1 MQEMVSNRD
10 TTNLIYILIRYK
22 KFLLIFVS
30 ILTLSSIIIAFLL
43 PNQFIAVVNTIP
55 PKTTASTMEG
65 LLGGLSSTLRDI
77 GLTKLAGKTEG
88 MYSFLVILD
97 SRSVKDS
104 IILKY
109 RFDTVYKIPITD
121 FTKLRKAFENNLEI
135 SLEPEGNYTISFTD
149 EDPIRAANVANDY
162 VQIANSVAQDIFQK
176 EARYNRKYLEE
187 RIQQIDNSLNF
198 VLDSIQKFSR
208 ANLVFSPLEQS
219 KAIGQSYIDL
229 KSTTMTQEILY
240 DLFKSKYGENDPITV
255 AQKNIL
261 DNVKRKLYEFE
272 NKPGFIGNYPLKE
285 FAKVGGDFLRLY
297 SEFETLTKVKS
308 FLVPYLEENKLNEN
322 RNFQYLIV
330 LDKAL
335 PPDRKSKPKRSLII
349 AGTFW
354 GSIILGFII
363 IVVVDSLSNYINQ
376 VRKSMSGSENGS
388 PI

>member
-1 MQEMVSNRD
+1 MVNNTD
-10 TTNLIYILIRYK
+10 NTNLIYIIIRYK

-30 ILTLSSIIIAFLL
+30 ILTLSSIIIAFIL
-43 PNQFIAVVNTIP
+43 PNQFTAVVNTVP

-97 SRSVKDS
+97 SRSVKDN
-104 IILKY
+104 IIRKY
-109 RFDTVYKIPITD
+109 RFDTVYNIPLTD
-121 FTKLRKAFENNLEI
+121 FTKLRKAFESNLEV

-162 VQIANSVAQDIFQK
+162 VQIANFVAQDIFQK
-176 EARYNRKYLEE
+176 EAQYNRKYLEE
-187 RIQQIDNSLNF
+187 RIQQIDNSLNL
-198 VLDSIQKFSR
+198 VLDSIQKFSHMK
-208 ANLVFSPLEQS
+208 LVFSPLEQS

-240 DLFKSKYGENDPITV
+240 DLFKSKYGENDPVTV

-297 SEFETLTKVKS
+297 AEFETLTKVKS
-308 FLVPYLEENKLNEN
+308 FLIPYLEENKLNEN

-330 LDKAL
+330 LDKAV

-349 AGTFW
+349 AGTFL
-354 GSIILGFII
+354 GSIILGFLI
-363 IVVVDSLSNYINQ
+363 IVVADSLSNYINQ
-376 VRKSMSGSENGS
+376 FKKSTSSLENDS

>member
-1 MQEMVSNRD
+1 MVSNGN
-10 TTNLIYILIRYK
+10 TTNLIYLLMKYK

-43 PNQFIAVVNTIP
+43 PNQFTAVVNTIP

-77 GLTKLAGKTEG
+77 GLTKLTGKTEG
-88 MYSFLVILD
+88 MYSFLVILN
-97 SRSVKDS
+97 SRSVKNS
-104 IILKY
+104 IIRKY
-109 RFDTVYKIPITD
+109 RFDTVYNIPLTD

-162 VQIANSVAQDIFQK
+162 VQIANLVAQDIFQK
-176 EARYNRKYLEE
+176 EARYNRRYLEE
-187 RIQQIDNSLNF
+187 RIQQIDNSLNL

-208 ANLVFSPLEQS
+208 VNLVFSPLEQS

-229 KSTTMTQEILY
+229 KSTSMSQEILY

-297 SEFETLTKVKS
+297 AEFETLTKVKS
-308 FLVPYLEENKLNEN
+308 FLIPYLEENKLNEN

-330 LDKAL
+330 LDKAV

-349 AGTFW
+349 AGTFL
-354 GSIILGFII
+354 GSIILGIFII
-363 IVVVDSLSNYINQ
+363 VIVDSLTNYINQ
-376 VRKSMSGSENGS
+376 FKKSSSNLENDS
-388 PI
+388 QL